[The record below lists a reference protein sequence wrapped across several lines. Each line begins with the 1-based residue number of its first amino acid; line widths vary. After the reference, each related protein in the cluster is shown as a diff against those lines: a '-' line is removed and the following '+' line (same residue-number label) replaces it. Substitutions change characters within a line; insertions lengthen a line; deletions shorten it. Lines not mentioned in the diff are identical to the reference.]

1 MLTKPLCLLSD
12 YPKIAFFFSVWFLIM
27 IIYGGY
33 CLSCRL
39 VCGCVRKRGFVISC
53 LVVVWQQEKCCEAGY
68 RALGPVCEVNMK
80 LADLGSLATWKVDL
94 GSKVFLTPDQEIATE
109 FSHGTYVY
117 FLKVK
122 WRSEA
127 RHCPGPTTKVP
138 PFPPFKFVYN
148 NFK

>member
-68 RALGPVCEVNMK
+68 RALGLVCEVNMK

-94 GSKVFLTPDQEIATE
+94 VSKMVLIPDQENTIE
-109 FSHGTYVY
+109 FSHGT
-117 FLKVK
+117 FIFWK
-122 WRSEA
+122 WSDVA
-127 RHCPGPTTKVP
+127 RPGIALGRPQKCRPFHPSNLLTTT
-138 PFPPFKFVYN
+138 
-148 NFK
+148 